1 MSTDYKRRRRS
12 KRHHDPR
19 GVQPSTETV
28 VEIVEP
34 TNNSCSEEITDQII
48 EETYAAVTEGGSN
61 NTIDSGADA
70 DESGLEVDYS
80 NVYKLDDEDGDWEQ
94 WEEEDFMSN
103 EDSND
108 EWLP

>member
-1 MSTDYKRRRRS
+1 MYHNGFTTDSSSSTNHRL
-12 KRHHDPR
+12 
-19 GVQPSTETV
+19 
-28 VEIVEP
+28 P

-108 EWLP
+108 EWLPGIFDKF